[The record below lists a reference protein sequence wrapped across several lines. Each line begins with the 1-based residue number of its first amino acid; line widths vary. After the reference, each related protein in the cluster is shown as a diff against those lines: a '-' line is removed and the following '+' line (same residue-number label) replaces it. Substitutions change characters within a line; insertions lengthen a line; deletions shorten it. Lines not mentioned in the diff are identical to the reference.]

1 MFREIRRK
9 NREISID
16 SAKQLLQSSRRGVLA
31 VNGDDGYPY
40 AIPINYLYDDE
51 AQRIYFHGA
60 KIGHKVDA
68 LRASDKV
75 CFTVYGNET
84 IRTDAWAPFMQSVVV
99 FGRCHLIEAGPEAT
113 RRIKQLAMKYYPS
126 EQLVDEEIAQSGKA
140 VQVFEIE
147 IEHMRST
154 RALILVHACHLSR
167 ATILLSLND
176 NNVIHGRTNCIHGGK
191 HP

>member
-1 MFREIRRK
+1 MKWKENEMFREIRRK
-9 NREISID
+9 NREIDSD
-16 SAKQLLQSSRRGVLA
+16 SAKRLLQSSRRGVLA

-99 FGRCHLIEAGPEAT
+99 FGRCHLIEAGPKAT

-147 IEHMRST
+147 IEHMR
-154 RALILVHACHLSR
+154 
-167 ATILLSLND
+167 
-176 NNVIHGRTNCIHGGK
+176 GK
-191 HP
+191 EVQER